1 MLMIL
6 RVGFWSSDSK
16 VLKVFKQEAKQ
27 LAQNLFTQKVRC
39 VKMNMYRKLPFYRL
53 NFYRHFE

>member
-6 RVGFWSSDSK
+6 GFWSSDSK

-39 VKMNMYRKLPFYRL
+39 VKMNMYRNLHFYRL
-53 NFYRHFE
+53 NFYRHLE